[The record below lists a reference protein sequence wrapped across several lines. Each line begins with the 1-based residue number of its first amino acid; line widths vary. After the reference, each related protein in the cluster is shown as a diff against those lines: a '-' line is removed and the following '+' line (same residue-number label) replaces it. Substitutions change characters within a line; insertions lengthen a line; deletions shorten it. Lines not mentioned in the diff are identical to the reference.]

1 MAHISGGLSV
11 TQQVTDHCDDTK
23 VIVYGLMIRL
33 RSCTKQG
40 LMISKLR
47 IAILYSFPLLE
58 IFELS

>member
-1 MAHISGGLSV
+1 MAHISDDLPV
-11 TQQVTDHCDDTK
+11 TQQATDHCDDTK

-33 RSCTKQG
+33 SCTKQG

-47 IAILYSFPLLE
+47 IAILYIFPLLE

>member
-1 MAHISGGLSV
+1 MAHISDDLSV

-33 RSCTKQG
+33 SCTKQG

-47 IAILYSFPLLE
+47 IAILYIFPLLE